1 MSRKLKKHQSNM
13 PYNKQTAAAAGRKSS
28 RKGKPNKTTS
38 ELKAIVLAVTNEHA
52 DQLNDALHELRM
64 VDVKAYVMA
73 IERLLNYALPKA
85 APAAEQD
92 RPQATWPSKIVFQTT
107 PDVELTDNQRQG
119 IWPSQA
125 NN

>member
-1 MSRKLKKHQSNM
+1 M
-13 PYNKQTAAAAGRKSS
+13 PYNKQTAAEAGRKGS

-52 DQLNDALHELRM
+52 DQLNDALHDLRM
-64 VDVKAYVMA
+64 IDVKAYVMA

-85 APAAEQD
+85 IPAAEQD
-92 RPQATWPSKIVFQTT
+92 RPQAIWPSKIVFQTT
-107 PDVELTDNQRQG
+107 PDVELTDSQRQG
-119 IWPSQA
+119 IWPSPP